1 MDQLVADRA
10 LETNLGDENGSN
22 ADTQEESTQRCHSNA
37 ELIPREDD
45 SLNELNDVQVVDSDE
60 QADEDAL
67 LADVYGD
74 YLNDHNA
81 SSLSLARED
90 SKLANFFETHADKI
104 KGMHEKYD
112 DQVGVG
118 DSLEEVDER
127 QENDENEN
135 DEVMG
140 DARSLDDANADA
152 IVNADADAD
161 DIKEDSDGVVEEDGD
176 DQEVDIDQHDEEGDR
191 EGPQGELAEAEDQ
204 AEDQAEEVGEGEDQ
218 EGDGEEGDGLQEGE
232 GDDAEG
238 QEGEM
243 DEGEGLLDELAKA
256 EDPQDG
262 TEEEGRIEGGEDL
275 EDEMEEGQA
284 EDAGEE
290 VKMEVESEIPVET
303 QGAILILDSGDQHV
317 QSSPAQPVQVDD
329 THASVEESMLF
340 KGLEGDIHAADAD
353 ASAHTGPDIYANA
366 DADAD
371 ADADGRG
378 DSIVAN
384 GEETQQYN
392 TTDVHDVIASGDQ
405 GGESLDQDQDKDS
418 ASYAGSSVG
427 GDADSASLF
436 PPRTAS
442 ALLSSHSQHRRAQ
455 HKPPKSAPGGVSGS
469 RPAAARRSV
478 LEREVGACN
487 MLPIHTELMHGD
499 AFPRPLV
506 VTLLIPQHTNS
517 SPPSSPASP
526 WNRPVPAHD
535 AHRRMFF
542 YKVVAQ
548 DMGSIA
554 GGSGVLSALHAS
566 GAGNAG
572 GSGECVMRLPDL
584 LALREKFIEHFVRR
598 ELDKDRSQDKDN
610 DGTRKSRK
618 GTSRSRSSNSRPAP
632 TPNTPNMSALS
643 ARDIRQIVCEGFAV
657 DVPVWWSRH
666 LKDFLRCFTY
676 PQQAANATTPAV
688 SSAQSGSPKTRDKS
702 QDKSPSRRNHADHG
716 LVFGV
721 GLDRRKVK
729 AHLTNYV
736 DKHRWM
742 KRAMQSSVHE
752 ADAGAADNA
761 DQGIWGGAEGVSV
774 DMDSVMASMDGSEDA
789 AGTNVENAGLSLSL
803 EVVLEES
810 QQDGMF
816 VYEDTSLSPSA
827 SPAHT
832 PSETPP
838 TIPRH
843 TLLPNIRVRTSYSPP
858 SSPHTPT
865 HAQTMTPTKRNV
877 KVYKPPSP
885 LNRSTYTAHSVTNS
899 VRPHTTGH
907 SRTHAHSPSRSN
919 SPHTPQSRTSPHTP
933 PRLRTPNL
941 TSNSPP
947 AHTRTSSPTPSQSLA
962 HNTTPTHSPSLS
974 LSERVFMEVQNTYYD
989 SQALRLLEEVTRQEK
1004 EVKEINRQIYL
1015 AYQSSGKKQSSAGT
1029 RRKMRHSYDNIS
1041 TDYEQVFQ
1049 RGRVPSPEQYNDSR
1063 ETKSASPSPSHSR
1076 ASSRSP
1082 SPKHMLFLGTSAQP
1096 LQIETEEE
1104 VALPSLTPPASAGV
1118 GIEKR
1123 LKPAT
1128 SPLAAS
1134 SSTFSPLPRLPV
1146 SASPHSSSVLHDTI
1160 HANSSILS
1168 TSTHTPLILSRP
1180 LSPYDQA
1187 TVALTGSA
1195 KYAAEI
1201 IKHAR
1206 ETLSKDT
1213 GFRERKP
1220 CNSELQLMFSP
1231 LAKRFTRA
1239 PDQKIKKT
1247 VEKILFS

>member
-1 MDQLVADRA
+1 MERLVVDRA
-10 LETNLGDENGSN
+10 LEANLNDENGSN
-22 ADTQEESTQRCHSNA
+22 ADIQEESTQRCHANV
-37 ELIPREDD
+37 ELTPREDN
-45 SLNELNDVQVVDSDE
+45 SLNELNDVQVEDSDE

-74 YLNDHNA
+74 YLNGHNA
-81 SSLSLARED
+81 SSLSFARED
-90 SKLANFFETHADKI
+90 SKVANFFETHADKI
-104 KGMHEKYD
+104 KDMHEKYD

-135 DEVMG
+135 ADDMG
-140 DARSLDDANADA
+140 LDDADVDA
-152 IVNADADAD
+152 NVTADAD
-161 DIKEDSDGVVEEDGD
+161 DNKEDNYEVAEEDGD
-176 DQEVDIDQHDEEGDR
+176 DQEVDMDQHDEEGDR
-191 EGPQGELAEAEDQ
+191 EGPQGELAEAEDL

-218 EGDGEEGDGLQEGE
+218 DGEGQDGE

-243 DEGEGLLDELAKA
+243 EEGEGLRGELAKA
-256 EDPQDG
+256 EDPPDG
-262 TEEEGRIEGGEDL
+262 TEEEGHIEGGDHL
-275 EDEMEEGQA
+275 EGEMEEGQA
-284 EDAGEE
+284 DDAGVE
-290 VKMEVESEIPVET
+290 VKMEVESEPPAET
-303 QGAILILDSGDQHV
+303 LGAILLLDSGDQHA
-317 QSSPAQPVQVDD
+317 QSSPAQQVQGDD
-329 THASVEESMLF
+329 THASVEVAMLL
-340 KGLEGDIHAADAD
+340 KGLEEDIQGANAAAN
-353 ASAHTGPDIYANA
+353 AHTGPDIYTNA
-366 DADAD
+366 EAEAE

-378 DSIVAN
+378 DSMVAN
-384 GEETQQYN
+384 EEGAQQYDA
-392 TTDVHDVIASGDQ
+392 TDVHEVIASDDHR
-405 GGESLDQDQDKDS
+405 GEGLDLDQDKDS
-418 ASYAGSSVG
+418 ASYAGSSIG

-442 ALLSSHSQHRRAQ
+442 ALLSNHSQHRRAQ

-478 LEREVGACN
+478 LEREVGACS

-548 DMGSIA
+548 DMGSFA
-554 GGSGVLSALHAS
+554 GGSGVLSAPHAS
-566 GAGNAG
+566 GAGNG
-572 GSGECVMRLPDL
+572 GGSSGECVMRLPDL
-584 LALREKFIEHFVRR
+584 LALREKFIEYFVRR
-598 ELDKDRSQDKDN
+598 ELDKDRSQDKDT
-610 DGTRKSRK
+610 DGARKSRK
-618 GTSRSRSSNSRPAP
+618 GTSRSRSSNSRPAH
-632 TPNTPNMSALS
+632 TPNTPNMSVLS

-676 PQQAANATTPAV
+676 PQQTANMATPAV
-688 SSAQSGSPKTRDKS
+688 SSAQSGSPKTKEKS
-702 QDKSPSRRNHADHG
+702 KDKSPSRRNHADHG

-761 DQGIWGGAEGVSV
+761 EQGIWGGAEGVSV
-774 DMDSVMASMDGSEDA
+774 DMDSMMVSLDGSADA
-789 AGTNVENAGLSLSL
+789 AGTNPGENTGLSLSL

-810 QQDGMF
+810 QQDGMY

-827 SPAHT
+827 SPVPT

-865 HAQTMTPTKRNV
+865 HAQTITPTKRNV
-877 KVYKPPSP
+877 K
-885 LNRSTYTAHSVTNS
+885 
-899 VRPHTTGH
+899 
-907 SRTHAHSPSRSN
+907 
-919 SPHTPQSRTSPHTP
+919 
-933 PRLRTPNL
+933 
-941 TSNSPP
+941 
-947 AHTRTSSPTPSQSLA
+947 SLA

-1082 SPKHMLFLGTSAQP
+1082 SPKHMHILGTPAQP
-1096 LQIETEEE
+1096 LQIETQDE

-1118 GIEKR
+1118 GLEKR

-1134 SSTFSPLPRLPV
+1134 SSMFSLLPRLPV
-1146 SASPHSSSVLHDTI
+1146 SASPNSSSILHDTI
-1160 HANSSILS
+1160 HANTSILS